1 MSKLILFILLFFL
14 FLGNVVHAQ
23 KPKSEKGSKTTQVQG
38 DGELKY
44 PKKLL
49 VNPDFDFKLKS
60 TQKGKF
66 ILSFY
71 KNQDKA
77 LKVKIYDIT
86 GNLVLQETVTDNG
99 SFSKEYDLS
108 YYKPKFFIVE
118 VGSSEYNKTKSI
130 ITE

>member
-1 MSKLILFILLFFL
+1 M
-14 FLGNVVHAQ
+14 GYAQ
-23 KPKSEKGSKTTQVQG
+23 KRKPEKSTKTTQVQG

-77 LKVKIYDIT
+77 LTVKIYDIT
-86 GNLVLQETVTDNG
+86 GNLVLQETVSENG

-108 YYKPKFFIVE
+108 YYRPKFFIVE
-118 VGSSEYNKTKSI
+118 VGSSEYNRTKSI

>member
-1 MSKLILFILLFFL
+1 MNKLILFIFLFFL
-14 FLGNVVHAQ
+14 MCGHIGYAQ
-23 KPKSEKGSKTTQVQG
+23 KRKPEKTAKTTQVQG

-77 LKVKIYDIT
+77 LTVKIYDIT
-86 GNLVLQETVTDNG
+86 GNLVLQETVSDNG

>member
-1 MSKLILFILLFFL
+1 MVKYILIALLTFL
-14 FLGNVVHAQ
+14 LTTPHLLAQ
-23 KPKSEKGSKTTQVQG
+23 NKNKQKKETTAQLNEDGSIN
-38 DGELKY
+38 Y
-44 PKKLL
+44 PKKIL

-71 KNQDKA
+71 KSQSKA
-77 LKVKIYDIT
+77 VTIKIYDLT
-86 GNLVLQETVTDNG
+86 GNLILQESVSDEG

-108 YYKPKFFIVE
+108 YYKPKFFVVE
-118 VGSSEYNKTKSI
+118 VGSSQYNKTKSI